1 METVHLSHGFGPVVF
16 PDTEILVL
24 GSFPSVR
31 SREAAFFYMHPQNR
45 FWKLLSE
52 ICGADFVSASPE
64 GKRDL
69 LRRFRIG
76 LYDVVESC
84 TVKGSSDAS
93 IRNVLPA
100 DLPGIIRGT
109 RIRKIL
115 LNGTTAGNLFRRL
128 FPAFPV
134 SAQVLPSTSPANA
147 KTRFPALREFWEK
160 ALKD

>member
-52 ICGADFVSASPE
+52 IYGEDFVTVPTE

-93 IRNVLPA
+93 IRDVLPA

-109 RIRKIL
+109 NIRKIL
-115 LNGTTAGNLFRRL
+115 LNGMTAGNLFRRL

-134 SAQVLPSTSPANA
+134 SFLIIPSTSPANA
-147 KTRFPALREFWEK
+147 KSGFAALREIWEK